1 MKKKL
6 GSVNPCGFAYLYV
19 DDKCIGK
26 CLDAPVPIGYAM
38 MVRKDITS
46 ASAFY
51 PLFGEKTYTRKDMKE
66 WIENAKV
73 LMKFGKAPTNIEWA

>member
-1 MKKKL
+1 MRKKL
-6 GSVNPCGFAYLYV
+6 GSVNPCGVAYLYV
-19 DDKCIGK
+19 GNKCIGK
-26 CLDAPVPIGYAM
+26 CFDGPVPIGYAM

-51 PLFGEKTYTRKDMKE
+51 PLFGEKIYTRKDMEK

-73 LMKFGKAPTNIEWA
+73 LMKFGETPNIEWA

>member
-1 MKKKL
+1 MRKKL

-26 CLDAPVPIGYAM
+26 CLDAVPIGYAM
-38 MVRKDITS
+38 AARKDITS
-46 ASAFY
+46 ASVFY
-51 PLFGEKTYTRKDMKE
+51 PLFGEKTYTRKEMKN

-73 LMKFGKAPTNIEWA
+73 LMKFGKTPSIEWA

>member
-1 MKKKL
+1 MTNKL
-6 GSVNPCGFAYLYV
+6 GSVNPCGFAYLYAGG
-19 DDKCIGK
+19 KCIGK

-51 PLFGEKTYTRKDMKE
+51 PLFVEKTYTRKDMEE

-73 LMKFGKAPTNIEWA
+73 LMKFGKTPNIEWA